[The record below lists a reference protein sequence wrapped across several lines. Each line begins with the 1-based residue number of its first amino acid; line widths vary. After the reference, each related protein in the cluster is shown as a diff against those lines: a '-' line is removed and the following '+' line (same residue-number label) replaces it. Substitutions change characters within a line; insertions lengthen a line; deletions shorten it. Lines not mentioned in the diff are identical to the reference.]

1 MTNQELQDLIIK
13 TFDGII
19 LDEYDREIHRIEGKS
34 YDITFDRSR
43 VEWSCS
49 CPAFRFRRRHK
60 ISKCK
65 HIIEIQNRKFKTLV
79 EGRAGVRVV

>member
-65 HIIEIQNRKFKTLV
+65 NKKKDLTLSIFIRKIKCIK
-79 EGRAGVRVV
+79 GNNK